1 MWLHD
6 NQLRTKTFGHLNGLC
21 RMHSEPP
28 GLVAGRRNHA
38 TFGIMA
44 NRYRLTLQFRI
55 VSLLHSG
62 KELVHVHV
70 DDFHLFLYVY
80 ISLLLS
86 EPM

>member
-21 RMHSEPP
+21 RVHSEPS

-38 TFGIMA
+38 TFGIVA

-70 DDFHLFLYVY
+70 DDFHLFIRLH
-80 ISLLLS
+80 ITLA
-86 EPM
+86 E